1 MTHVEWTIDVTMME
15 ANKKKTEEKKR
26 ETIVLIFWAIIKN
39 EWMNATENDG
49 EATKQF
55 RVHRWSIWME
65 PQIKSGVIYSL
76 KLELDASVRKLWSY
90 I

>member
-49 EATKQF
+49 EATKNSFEFIDGQF
-55 RVHRWSIWME
+55 EWSH
-65 PQIKSGVIYSL
+65 K
-76 KLELDASVRKLWSY
+76 
-90 I
+90 